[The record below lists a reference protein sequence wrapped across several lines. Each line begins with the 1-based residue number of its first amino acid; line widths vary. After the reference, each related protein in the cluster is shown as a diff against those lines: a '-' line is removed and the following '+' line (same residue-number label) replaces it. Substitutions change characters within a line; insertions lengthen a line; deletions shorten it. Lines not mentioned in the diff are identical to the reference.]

1 MPTIDPNLHIGT
13 VVLTV
18 SDLGRSEAFY
28 CDHIG
33 LTIQD
38 RSRELLTLGVED
50 TPLLALH
57 YLPDGIAAP
66 RTTGL
71 YHFALLVP
79 SRLALGRSLAHML
92 DVQTP
97 LQGAADHFV
106 SEALY
111 LADPDGH
118 GIEIYRDR
126 PRAEWHDEQG
136 NFVLTTDPF
145 DGQGVM
151 NEYAKAGQ
159 PAWTGM
165 HPDTIMGHVH
175 LQVADLDVTEAFYNE
190 VLGFDRMATY
200 PGARFISA
208 GGYHHHLGLNVWAGR
223 GAPAPEAHHLRLLS
237 YEIVFSNSAELDAV
251 IGRIQA
257 ANMAVSQSE
266 HGWIVKDPAGITIH
280 LIA

>member
-1 MPTIDPNLHIGT
+1 M
-13 VVLTV
+13 
-18 SDLGRSEAFY
+18 FY

-111 LADPDGH
+111 LADRNGTALRFTV
-118 GIEIYRDR
+118 IDR
-126 PRAEWHDEQG
+126 ALNGMMSRA
-136 NFVLTTDPF
+136 T
-145 DGQGVM
+145 
-151 NEYAKAGQ
+151 
-159 PAWTGM
+159 
-165 HPDTIMGHVH
+165 
-175 LQVADLDVTEAFYNE
+175 
-190 VLGFDRMATY
+190 
-200 PGARFISA
+200 
-208 GGYHHHLGLNVWAGR
+208 
-223 GAPAPEAHHLRLLS
+223 LS
-237 YEIVFSNSAELDAV
+237 YNRSV
-251 IGRIQA
+251 
-257 ANMAVSQSE
+257 
-266 HGWIVKDPAGITIH
+266 
-280 LIA
+280 

>member
-1 MPTIDPNLHIGT
+1 
-13 VVLTV
+13 
-18 SDLGRSEAFY
+18 
-28 CDHIG
+28 
-33 LTIQD
+33 
-38 RSRELLTLGVED
+38 
-50 TPLLALH
+50 
-57 YLPDGIAAP
+57 
-66 RTTGL
+66 
-71 YHFALLVP
+71 
-79 SRLALGRSLAHML
+79 
-92 DVQTP
+92 
-97 LQGAADHFV
+97 
-106 SEALY
+106 
-111 LADPDGH
+111 
-118 GIEIYRDR
+118 
-126 PRAEWHDEQG
+126 
-136 NFVLTTDPF
+136 
-145 DGQGVM
+145 M

-251 IGRIQA
+251 IGLNPKPPTWRYL
-257 ANMAVSQSE
+257 NQSTA
-266 HGWIVKDPAGITIH
+266 GSVKDPAGITIH